1 VARRAVAHLV
11 SWLTPSEVA
20 ARRWMVG
27 ASLITIVML
36 PFAVYQLYDLKEQ
49 RERRV
54 VNALLM
60 INQRLD
66 VETSRVI
73 RHRLQSLN
81 PQPLLDGSIS
91 ADSLGDYLDT
101 MDSLASL
108 LARHLVD
115 LESVNEWF
123 GDLIERTAA
132 NFEVRAYIRESQLQ
146 DLSYYTGFEKMAQEI
161 ARLNPTR
168 RLELRRPKSR

>member
-1 VARRAVAHLV
+1 
-11 SWLTPSEVA
+11 
-20 ARRWMVG
+20 MVG

-54 VNALLM
+54 VNALLA

-66 VETSRVI
+66 VESNRVI
-73 RHRLQSLN
+73 RHRLQSLK
-81 PQPLLDGSIS
+81 PQPLVDSSITS
-91 ADSLGDYLDT
+91 DSLGDYLDT

-108 LARHLVD
+108 LARNLVD
-115 LESVNEWF
+115 LQSVNEWF

-132 NFEVRAYIRESQLQ
+132 NPEVRAYIRESQLQ
-146 DLSYYTGFEKMAQEI
+146 DPSYYTGFEKMAQEI
-161 ARLNPTR
+161 ARLNPQR
-168 RLELRRPKSR
+168 RLEMRKLKGR

>member
-1 VARRAVAHLV
+1 ERRGSAGARGGQRAPAPSPLGRIPSRVVSRRALLHLA
-11 SWLTPSEVA
+11 SWLTPSEAA
-20 ARRWMVG
+20 ARRWMTG
-27 ASLITIVML
+27 AAMITIVML

-73 RHRLQSLN
+73 RHRLQSLK
-81 PQPLLDGSIS
+81 PQPLLDASIS

-101 MDSLASL
+101 MESLAS
-108 LARHLVD
+108 
-115 LESVNEWF
+115 
-123 GDLIERTAA
+123 
-132 NFEVRAYIRESQLQ
+132 
-146 DLSYYTGFEKMAQEI
+146 
-161 ARLNPTR
+161 
-168 RLELRRPKSR
+168 